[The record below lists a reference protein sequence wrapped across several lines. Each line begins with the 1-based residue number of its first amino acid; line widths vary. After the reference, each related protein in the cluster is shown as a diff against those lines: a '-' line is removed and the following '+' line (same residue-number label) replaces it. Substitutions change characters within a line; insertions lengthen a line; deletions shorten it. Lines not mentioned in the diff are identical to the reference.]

1 MIPLQSESMAPAP
14 QIPLPVG
21 NLVLEWTGMNDAT
34 RTSLSEIVAP
44 YPEVLALYL
53 FGSQARGDFRAASD
67 MDLAVLLKPQ
77 TSRDRAW
84 TLRLELADRIS
95 ELLGETQCDLVVLGD
110 DLDLSFR
117 VLREG
122 ERLYQRDP
130 DEVCY
135 REATIASLYYDFKP
149 FLDSYLKKVAERFR
163 KVG

>member
-1 MIPLQSESMAPAP
+1 MDN
-14 QIPLPVG
+14 V
-21 NLVLEWTGMNDAT
+21 T
-34 RTSLSEIVAP
+34 RSSLSEIAAD

-53 FGSQARGDFRAASD
+53 FGSHARGDFRADSD
-67 MDLAVLLKPQ
+67 VDLAVLLKPQ
-77 TSRDRAW
+77 VSRDLAW
-84 TLRLELADRIS
+84 TLRLKLADRVS
-95 ELLGETQCDLVVLGD
+95 GLLGETECDLIVLGD

-163 KVG
+163 KVR